1 METTDLNSYGH
12 YIGSIIIGVVF
23 IIGLIIII
31 DELINVS
38 KFCYRYT
45 YLYNYGKANETT
57 CKENKLE
64 YERARFKIYNEI
76 PNFKFNK
83 DVFNKSW
90 INYVYYITVFI
101 LSILMCIAFGYLFHN
116 FFIEGNQT
124 CSANDPNDISNW
136 SFLKVLMKCFCDKCH
151 EYIPN
156 CLINYILLFIIIII
170 YPLTFI
176 LKLVFK
182 LDFTTASNGTMSK
195 LFHICVFILLVYYI
209 LIIYV
214 EESKTGSTYDKYMKI
229 LIYVIYLSIFYAN
242 TYIFNKTFDE
252 YTSYKTI
259 GGGKKEMD
267 TTTFFDIYKQEE
279 PVKPSK
285 VPEPPQLKTFKYCN
299 TSNFQNK
306 NNKYC
311 YQIDKIQNYP
321 EINSNNDFYN
331 CLDSTIKTKIQGF
344 ITERKFYDA
353 DKIIVEDY
361 YKQLKR
367 YEDDMKKYN
376 FKYNIY
382 MNNKT
387 EFPEIVYFLYHMC
400 PKLLGLH
407 KSEIQLLFILII
419 ILILLT
425 YYLKTIDNRYADY
438 LYYTAFIYIVGLLS
452 ISILVNAVLNYNTY
466 ANKYLIYE
474 PTHNYKNLMNNK
486 HTALNIMISR
496 DNKLKELFKLYTNKY
511 NDKINSVNLTER
523 PSKFAT
529 GMSLDKFIAKIRK
542 SSTGDT
548 NDNSN
553 NPVRESTNNQSLL
566 HLQIQFYKTIYS
578 SMIKIEDIRL
588 LYPLITVHNKYIS
601 TAIGGDTD
609 TYNRFNSYKTSL
621 ISESYVEKPTS
632 LTQPS
637 SMYINQEYIYFFSL
651 VKRVFVSTEVNIK
664 VKIKQLRLNYEYFVY
679 NTTDRS
685 YNKASEISFISF
697 LDNTNYN
704 ENQIT
709 RSNDGEDARNYDYNR
724 DYIDNAFD
732 IYGEFLKEFRLII
745 VNLLTTTGISC
756 QYTDYIEIQ
765 DKLQE
770 YYNKMFSNAGSVK
783 SIDKFVLKNSTQ
795 EPKIDIYMRVLE
807 LSIQQIN
814 SLMVKY
820 MNIIKVYLKSFEVNP
835 DVTPSAEKLKTLQSA
850 DNKIRMMAEK
860 IKNNFNIFNKEY
872 NRHTEES
879 LLKMNFRID
888 SDYKPSKYEKFT
900 TADIKKMN
908 ISTDNVSWSFIILI
922 IIFAIILIEP
932 TLI

>member
-31 DELINVS
+31 DELISVS

-45 YLYNYGKANETT
+45 YLYNYGKATETT

-76 PNFKFNK
+76 PNYKFNK

-116 FFIEGNQT
+116 FFIEGNKACNT
-124 CSANDPNDISNW
+124 TDPNDISNW
-136 SFLKVLMKCFCDKCH
+136 SFLKVLMKCFCGSCH

-156 CLINYILLFIIIII
+156 CLVNYALLFIIIII

-176 LKLVFK
+176 LKLVFN
-182 LDFTTASNGTMSK
+182 LDFTTASNGMMTK
-195 LFHICVFILLVYYI
+195 LFHIGVFALLIYYI

-214 EESKTGSTYDKYMKI
+214 ETSTSTNTYDKYMKI
-229 LIYVIYLSIFYAN
+229 LIYVIYISIFYAN
-242 TYIFNKTFDE
+242 NYLFNKTFDE
-252 YTSYKTI
+252 YTTI
-259 GGGKKEMD
+259 GVGQKEMD

-285 VPEPPQLKTFKYCN
+285 IPEPPQIRTFKYCN
-299 TSNFQNK
+299 SSNFQNK

-311 YQIDKIQNYP
+311 YDINNLQSYP
-321 EINSNNDFYN
+321 ANNSNNNFYN
-331 CLDSTIKTKIQGF
+331 CLDSTVKTKIQGL
-344 ITERKFYDA
+344 ITDRKFYEA

-361 YKQLKR
+361 YKQLKS
-367 YEDDMKKYN
+367 YEDNMKKYN

-400 PKLLGLH
+400 PKLLGLY
-407 KSEIQLLFILII
+407 KKEVQLLFILII
-419 ILILLT
+419 ILIFLI

-438 LYYTAFIYIVGLLS
+438 LYYTAFIYVIGLLS

-486 HTALNIMISR
+486 NTLLNIMITR
-496 DNKLKELFKLYTNKY
+496 DKKLKDLFKIFTDKY
-511 NDKINSVNLTER
+511 NDKINSVNLIER
-523 PSKFAT
+523 PLKFAS
-529 GMSLDKFIAKIRK
+529 GMTMEKMIDKIRK
-542 SSTGDT
+542 SSIADT
-548 NDNSN
+548 TDNIN
-553 NPVRESTNNQSLL
+553 NPKREISNDQGLL

-578 SMIKIEDIRL
+578 SMINITEISG
-588 LYPLITVHNKYIS
+588 LYPLINVHDKYLS
-601 TAIGGDTD
+601 ASAVEDPD
-609 TYNRFNSYKTSL
+609 TYNRFNNYKTSL
-621 ISESYVEKPTS
+621 LLSNDSYVQKPVS

-637 SMYINQEYIYFFSL
+637 SLYINQEYVYFFSL
-651 VKRVFVSTEVNIK
+651 IKKVFVSNELNIN
-664 VKIKQLRLNYEYFVY
+664 VRLKQLRLNYEWFIY
-679 NTTDRS
+679 NSTDRS
-685 YNKASEISFISF
+685 YNNKDAVIIFTSF

-709 RSNDGEDARNYDYNR
+709 RNNESENAKNYDYNR
-724 DYIDNAFD
+724 NYIDKAFD
-732 IYGEFLKEFRLII
+732 IYGEFLKEFRQAV
-745 VNLLTTTGISC
+745 VNLFTTTGVSC
-756 QYTDYIEIQ
+756 QYTDYIQIQ
-765 DKLQE
+765 DKLQD
-770 YYNKMFSNAGSVK
+770 YYNKMFSNAGSAK
-783 SIDKFVLKNSTQ
+783 IDKFIFKNSTQ
-795 EPKIDIYMRVLE
+795 EPKIDIYLKVLE
-807 LSIQQIN
+807 LSIQQMN
-814 SLMVKY
+814 NLMIKY
-820 MNIIKVYLKSFEVNP
+820 MNIIKVYLKSFELNP
-835 DVTPSAEKLKTLQSA
+835 NVASTSEKLKTLQITESKLM
-850 DNKIRMMAEK
+850 KIAK
-860 IKNNFNIFNKEY
+860 NIKNNFNVFNKEY
-872 NRHTEES
+872 NRHTDDN
-879 LLKMNFRID
+879 LLKMAFNID
-888 SDYKPSKYEKFT
+888 ANYKPSKYNNFT

>member
-1 METTDLNSYGH
+1 METSDLNSYGR

-31 DELINVS
+31 DELISVS

-57 CKENKLE
+57 CMENKLE

-76 PNFKFNK
+76 PNYKFNK

-116 FFIEGNQT
+116 FFIEGNQA
-124 CSANDPNDISNW
+124 CSTNDPNDITNW
-136 SFLKVLMKCFCDKCH
+136 SFLKVLMKCFCGTCH

-156 CLINYILLFIIIII
+156 CFVNYTLLFIIIII
-170 YPLTFI
+170 YPLTLI

-182 LDFTTASNGTMSK
+182 IDFTTASNGTMSK
-195 LFHICVFILLVYYI
+195 FFHICVFILLVYYI

-214 EESKTGSTYDKYMKI
+214 EKSDSTTTYDKYMKI

-242 TYIFNKTFDE
+242 NYLFNKTFDE
-252 YTSYKTI
+252 YKTI
-259 GGGKKEMD
+259 GAAQKAMD

-299 TSNFQNK
+299 TANFQNK

-311 YQIDKIQNYP
+311 YQIDRLQTYP
-321 EINSNNDFYN
+321 EINTNNPFYN
-331 CLDSTIKTKIQGF
+331 CLDSNIKTKVQGF
-344 ITERKFYDA
+344 ITDRKFYEA
-353 DKIIVEDY
+353 DKIIVEEY
-361 YKQLKR
+361 YKQLKK
-367 YEDDMKKYN
+367 YEDDLKKYN
-376 FKYNIY
+376 FKHNIY

-425 YYLKTIDNRYADY
+425 YYLKTINNRYGDY
-438 LYYTAFIYIVGLLS
+438 LYYTAFIYIIGLLS

-496 DNKLKELFKLYTNKY
+496 DNKLKDLFKIYTDKY

-523 PSKFAT
+523 PSKFSS

-542 SSTGDT
+542 SITADT
-548 NDNSN
+548 NDNIN
-553 NPVRESTNNQSLL
+553 NPTRETRRNQSLL

-578 SMIKIEDIRL
+578 YMIKNEDVRL
-588 LYPLITVHNKYIS
+588 LYPAIRVTDKYIES
-601 TAIGGDTD
+601 VTQGDPD
-609 TYNRFNSYKTSL
+609 NYNRFNNYKTSL
-621 ISESYVEKPTS
+621 ISGKYIEKPTS
-632 LTQPS
+632 TTQPS
-637 SMYINQEYIYFFSL
+637 SIYINQEYVYFFSL
-651 VKRVFVSTEVNIK
+651 IRRVFVSTELNIK
-664 VKIKQLRLNYEYFVY
+664 VKLKQLRLNYEYLIY
-679 NTTDRS
+679 NTTDKN
-685 YNKASEISFISF
+685 YNDIKTEINFVSF

-704 ENQIT
+704 ENEIT
-709 RSNDGEDARNYDYNR
+709 RTNNGEDAKNYDYNR
-724 DYIDNAFD
+724 SYIDNAFD
-732 IYGEFLKEFRLII
+732 IYGEFLKEFRLAII
-745 VNLLTTTGISC
+745 NLLTTTGISC

-783 SIDKFVLKNSTQ
+783 SIDKFVLKNTTQ
-795 EPKIDIYMRVLE
+795 EPKIDIYRKVLE
-807 LSIQQIN
+807 LSIEQIN

-835 DVTPSAEKLKTLQSA
+835 DVTPSADKLKTLQSA
-850 DNKIRMMAEK
+850 DNKINMVAEK
-860 IKNNFNIFNKEY
+860 IKNNFNVFNKEY
-872 NRHTEES
+872 NRHTNDS

-888 SDYKPSKYEKFT
+888 SNYKPSKYEKFT
-900 TADIKKMN
+900 SADMKKLN